1 MVQCAKLLKPQD
13 RHVGTYRHS
22 LERISVFDANA
33 LLSLLRRQLPRRGSQ
48 VSCRQHGAIK
58 KQ

>member
-1 MVQCAKLLKPQD
+1 MVQCAKLLKPWD

-33 LLSLLRRQLPRRGSQ
+33 LPQSASQ
-48 VSCRQHGAIK
+48 TGAVK
-58 KQ
+58 